1 MPTRRQAT
9 DAELRALVLA
19 PVGRDAEVTCEMLRE
34 AGVACHPCTDLGEL
48 GRELRAGAGA
58 IIVTSEALGPEG
70 APAFARVLE
79 SQEPWS
85 DVPIVLAAAP
95 GDVRARES
103 SIGRLERAGAITVL
117 ERPIRLVTM
126 LTVVRSALRAR
137 QRQYELR
144 DLLEQLRVNVE
155 RLDAERVIRER
166 FVSLLAHDLR
176 GPLSAATTAAKL
188 LVARPDNL
196 EGRRDLAIRIDRNM
210 LRIDRMIQDLLDANR
225 LRAGH
230 RLPLDLQPCDL
241 VEITDDVVADLD
253 ERDRGRVRVR
263 MPDRL
268 EGVWAPDQL
277 RRALW
282 NLVLNALKYGAA
294 DAPVDVDVGRA
305 PDGVRVSVH
314 NEGAPIPPDEQLQI
328 FDPFSRARGAEAR
341 AKGWGLG
348 LTLVRGCAE
357 AHGGRLE
364 LSSTDE
370 AGTTFTLWL
379 PLDARPFQAPPAPG

>member
-1 MPTRRQAT
+1 
-9 DAELRALVLA
+9 
-19 PVGRDAEVTCEMLRE
+19 
-34 AGVACHPCTDLGEL
+34 
-48 GRELRAGAGA
+48 
-58 IIVTSEALGPEG
+58 
-70 APAFARVLE
+70 
-79 SQEPWS
+79 
-85 DVPIVLAAAP
+85 
-95 GDVRARES
+95 
-103 SIGRLERAGAITVL
+103 
-117 ERPIRLVTM
+117 
-126 LTVVRSALRAR
+126 
-137 QRQYELR
+137 
-144 DLLEQLRVNVE
+144 
-155 RLDAERVIRER
+155 
-166 FVSLLAHDLR
+166 
-176 GPLSAATTAAKL
+176 
-188 LVARPDNL
+188 
-196 EGRRDLAIRIDRNM
+196 
-210 LRIDRMIQDLLDANR
+210 MIQDLLDANR

-241 VEITDDVVADLD
+241 VEIADDVVADLD

-328 FDPFSRARGAEAR
+328 FDPFSRARGADAR

-364 LSSTDE
+364 LSSTHE
-370 AGTTFTLWL
+370 TGTTFTLWL
-379 PLDARPFQAPPAPG
+379 PLDARPFQGAPAPPG